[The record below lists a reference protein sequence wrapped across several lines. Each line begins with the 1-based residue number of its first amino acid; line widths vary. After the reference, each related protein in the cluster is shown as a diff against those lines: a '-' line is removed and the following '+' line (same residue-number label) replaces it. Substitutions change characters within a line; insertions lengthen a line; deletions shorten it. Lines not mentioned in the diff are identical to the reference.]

1 LSQSPRQQ
9 LEQFGAKP
17 MTTIDLL
24 SAVTN
29 PEAKQPDQS
38 LVDFLASQSG
48 NLRALSDLDCHQ
60 MVEQSPTISI
70 QQAVQISAVIEQ
82 SAASIILV
90 HNHPSGDPK
99 LSSEDIRTA
108 KQLGK
113 AGEYIQITVLDHVI
127 IGDRDYTSLKEASRE
142 DARTYMDCPGLCGHS
157 S

>member
-1 LSQSPRQQ
+1 MSQSPRQQ

-70 QQAVQISAVIEQ
+70 QQAVQISAAIEQ

-108 KQLGK
+108 KQLRK
-113 AGEYIQITVLDHVI
+113 AGEYIQIPVLDHVI
-127 IGDRDYTSLKEASRE
+127 IGDRDYTSLKEA
-142 DARTYMDCPGLCGHS
+142 DLV
-157 S
+157 

>member
-1 LSQSPRQQ
+1 
-9 LEQFGAKP
+9 

-70 QQAVQISAVIEQ
+70 QQAVQISVAIEQ

-113 AGEYIQITVLDHVI
+113 RANIFRSRCWI
-127 IGDRDYTSLKEASRE
+127 TSLSVIVTTPA
-142 DARTYMDCPGLCGHS
+142 
-157 S
+157 